1 MMLPDESSPTAHDDG
16 FCDAVRAAVTE
27 IENGGR
33 PKPLVLTTLSEQRI
47 RWFGWDWFGEEAPV
61 LLSSDTLGAE
71 SHSKRFLGFGDADW
85 QVIARAVT
93 DSTERAF
100 GRRGTQTLLWLDGEQ
115 HWIVSVKQAQA
126 GGREVF
132 LKTAYKANQRSVRS
146 LRAKIEAEDERLGGR

>member
-1 MMLPDESSPTAHDDG
+1 MLPGESSPTAHDDG
-16 FCDAVRAAVTE
+16 FCDAVREAITE

-33 PKPLVLTTLSEQRI
+33 PKSLVLAMLSEQRV

-71 SHSKRFLGFGDADW
+71 SHSKRFLEFSDADW

-93 DSTERAF
+93 ESTERSS
-100 GRRGTQTLLWLDGEQ
+100 GQRGTQTLLWLDKKQ

-126 GGREVF
+126 GGREMF
-132 LKTAYKANQRSVRS
+132 LKTAYKANLRSVRN
-146 LRAKIEAEDERLGGR
+146 LRAKIEAADERLGGR